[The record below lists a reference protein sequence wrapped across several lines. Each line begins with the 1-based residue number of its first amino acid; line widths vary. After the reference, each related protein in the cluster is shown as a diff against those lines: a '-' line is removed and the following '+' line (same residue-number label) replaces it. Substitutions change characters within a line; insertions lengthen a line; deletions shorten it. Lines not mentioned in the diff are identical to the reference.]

1 MDDTRPKQFI
11 RHGIQAHTDAGAIGG
26 VDTFFDEDSRPTA
39 LLAATPEGGT
49 STRVELHEGD
59 SFELGSEL
67 WQVTEISS
75 PNTDFWYV
83 VLTQVR

>member
-1 MDDTRPKQFI
+1 MDDTRPKEFI
-11 RHGIQAHTDAGAIGG
+11 RHGIQVRTATGRIGG
-26 VDTFFDEDSRPTA
+26 SDTFFDDDGSPTA
-39 LLAATPEGGT
+39 LLVVTPEGGA

-59 SFELGSEL
+59 AFELGSEQ

-83 VLTQVR
+83 VLTQLR